1 MSELSHIDPRSVA
14 LLVMDYQVD
23 TLTRFMTAA
32 QSADAIACV
41 LDLIALARGAG
52 MMVIHV
58 VVAFRCGHPEISPRN
73 CGVDGVNSVGNS
85 EPEGTAGLVLVPG
98 RLVWLRDSVTAT
110 TTDLADD
117 IAQLLFNR
125 AR

>member
-1 MSELSHIDPRSVA
+1 V
-14 LLVMDYQVD
+14 
-23 TLTRFMTAA
+23 TAA

-58 VVAFRCGHPEISPRN
+58 VVAFRCGHPEVSPRN
-73 CGVDGVNSVGNS
+73 CGVDGVNSVGDS
-85 EPEGTAGLVLVPG
+85 EPERTAWLVLVPG

-125 AR
+125 ALSEFATAMKAVRSAKSPALHC